1 MRMNSTERAF
11 YGSPFWVQKGTF
23 FKCSD
28 KNESFYLQK
37 VCFSDREKFSE
48 PSLTQKIGKTQ
59 HKALYESRWKTQH
72 KALYESRW
80 KTQHK
85 AFLWVALENSTQSF
99 PMGRVGKLNTKLS
112 YGSRWKTQHKA
123 FLWVALENSTQRFP
137 MGRVVGRELS
147 FTEDFVVIPT
157 IDLEI
162 QLFVGL
168 VMIKNSIE
176 FEKFRRIGAES
187 AVQPTTGFCSNFLR

>member
-1 MRMNSTERAF
+1 M
-11 YGSPFWVQKGTF
+11 
-23 FKCSD
+23 
-28 KNESFYLQK
+28 QK

-48 PSLTQKIGKTQ
+48 PPKNRENSSTTLSYG
-59 HKALYESRWKTQH
+59 SRWKTQ
-72 KALYESRW
+72 AQR
-80 KTQHK
+80 
-85 AFLWVALENSTQSF
+85 F
-99 PMGRVGKLNTKLS
+99 PMGRVGKLNTTLS
-112 YGSRWKTQHKA
+112 YGSRWKTQHNA

-168 VMIKNSIE
+168 VMALWSLD
-176 FEKFRRIGAES
+176 RI
-187 AVQPTTGFCSNFLR
+187 